1 MNVYILENAFFTLL
15 LSSIEVFPKEC
26 LGLLVG
32 TKGRDRFVI
41 SQSVV
46 FQTAERTRNEVFYPR
61 DKVYGEMHRFLKE
74 YMPYFSVLG
83 DFHSHPYGHLE
94 REGYK
99 PSEGDI
105 ELMEYGNIYIIVQIH
120 KKRKRMIW
128 NYNPSEK
135 TISGTI
141 GDNFIK
147 IAAWMRS
154 RENGQKAVQ
163 ANIICRPAVGL
174 LGIPEWS
181 MESS

>member
-32 TKGRDRFVI
+32 TKGRDRCVI
-41 SQSVV
+41 NQCIV
-46 FQTAERTRNEVFYPR
+46 FQTVERTPNEVFYPR
-61 DKVYGEMHRFLKE
+61 DKVYRKMQRFLKE
-74 YMPYFSVLG
+74 YMPYFSVIG
-83 DFHSHPYGHLE
+83 DFHSHPYKHLK

-99 PSEGDI
+99 PSDGDV
-105 ELMEYGNIYIIVQIH
+105 ELMDYGNVYLILQIH

-147 IAAWMRS
+147 ISAWARS
-154 RENGQKAVQ
+154 RQNGVKAEQ

-174 LGIPEWS
+174 LGIPEWVS
-181 MESS
+181 

>member
-15 LSSIEVFPKEC
+15 MSSIEVYPKEC

-32 TKGRDRFVI
+32 SKGREKFVVN
-41 SQSVV
+41 QAVV
-46 FQTAERTRNEVFYPR
+46 FQTAERTTNEVFYPR
-61 DKVYGEMHRFLKE
+61 NKVYKEMERFLKE
-74 YMPYFSVLG
+74 YMPYLSTLG
-83 DFHSHPYGHLE
+83 DFHSHPYRKLE
-94 REGYK
+94 RDGYR
-99 PSEGDI
+99 PSDGDI
-105 ELMEYGNIYIIVQIH
+105 ELMEYANIYIIVQIH

-147 IAAWMRS
+147 ISAWTRS
-154 RENGQKAVQ
+154 RDNETRSEQ

-174 LGIPEWS
+174 LGIPEWL
-181 MESS
+181 SS

>member
-15 LSSIEVFPKEC
+15 MSSIEVFPKEC

-32 TKGRDRFVI
+32 SKGRDRYVVN
-41 SQSVV
+41 QCVV

-61 DKVYGEMHRFLKE
+61 DQVYNKMQRFLKE

-83 DFHSHPYGHLE
+83 DFHSHPYKELE

-99 PSEGDI
+99 PSDGDI
-105 ELMEYGNIYIIVQIH
+105 ELMDYSNVYLIVQIH

-128 NYNPSEK
+128 NYNPSEQ

-141 GDNFIK
+141 GENFIK
-147 IAAWMRS
+147 ISAWIRS
-154 RENGQKAVQ
+154 RDNGIKAEQ

-174 LGIPEWS
+174 LGIPEWLS
-181 MESS
+181 